1 MSNSDVFKQSFGAYK
16 MKPES
21 MINDHL
27 YLYKTHNII
36 YIYKYIYIY
45 IYIRYIYIIYVYI
58 YIYMY
63 IYIYTYVRI
72 IRAAFF

>member
-36 YIYKYIYIY
+36 YICIYIY
-45 IYIRYIYIIYVYI
+45 IYIHMYVLLELRFSSKEKKL
-58 YIYMY
+58 
-63 IYIYTYVRI
+63 TQV
-72 IRAAFF
+72 ALFK

>member
-36 YIYKYIYIY
+36 YICKYIY
-45 IYIRYIYIIYVYI
+45 IYIRYIYIYNICIYI
-58 YIYMY
+58 YIYVY